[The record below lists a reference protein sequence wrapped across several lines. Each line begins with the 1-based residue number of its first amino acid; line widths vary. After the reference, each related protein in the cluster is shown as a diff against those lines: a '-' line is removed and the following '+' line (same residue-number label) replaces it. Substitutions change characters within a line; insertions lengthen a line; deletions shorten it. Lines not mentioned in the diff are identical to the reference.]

1 MLVKAQALIY
11 LLEKGIHPKI
21 AIKTCDLW
29 GDPEKVYVQSKEYL
43 DALYKTAEEKQK
55 EYENEREY
63 LRDTCL
69 SAQDDFKKLL
79 SLFEE

>member
-1 MLVKAQALIY
+1 MFKECLIHNIIPFIMD
-11 LLEKGIHPKI
+11 EKH
-21 AIKTCDLW
+21 
-29 GDPEKVYVQSKEYL
+29 KV
-43 DALYKTAEEKQK
+43 LYYRGLK